1 MKAPSCPYCESD
13 QVLKDAYAQWDYTN
27 QEWTLYEAY
36 DNGYCQECESSISD
50 VELHTTED

>member
-13 QVLKDAYAQWDYTN
+13 QVLKDAHAQWDYTN

-36 DNGYCQECESSISD
+36 DNGYCQECESDISA